1 MKGIVRLAK
10 RLWPLPALA
19 VLALLVGTTV
29 FTWGVPYVGAVWD
42 STGRVIG
49 VEPGGATDRA
59 GLRPGDVM
67 LSVNG
72 HPPVKWAD
80 RVRHAFR
87 SDDAVSII
95 VQREDGTHTILL
107 TADLFPVNYRLAS
120 PLALLVALSF
130 CLLSLVV
137 LSGTDTLEA
146 QLFYLMAQTW
156 AAALAAGILMTA
168 GVPGMW
174 EALGVLSG
182 LLAAVMIHFYA
193 VFPERRWL
201 AERRWLMGVL
211 YGTGLIVALRWI
223 PSPFSYPSIG
233 AAWSVTVLWLG
244 LGFAAAIGLMVAA
257 YVTTRSPYARRR
269 IRLVVLGTVLGFG
282 PFGLFTIL
290 LEWMSGMFTIPLMIA
305 VPAAYAV
312 ALWRYNLMG
321 FDRVL
326 NRGLVYL
333 TVSILLF
340 GVYFTAL
347 TLFHALL
354 PVETTGQAALGAA
367 VALLAAVTFRP
378 LRDQVQ
384 RLVDRLF
391 YGGWYDYRGLIEEV
405 GGALA
410 RTLDQETLTD
420 VLVRQVPEAMHLPAA
435 ALWLERGGRMEV
447 VGASGM
453 ETTEALAAAQEDE
466 AVGQETKPA
475 QRGSVTRP
483 PVTDGSTEL
492 EVRLRASLHFPIT
505 GEDVRMVQDRVEVPL
520 VVEGRML
527 GAWVLGGRP
536 GEEWGPEDK
545 RILAALGQQA
555 ALAAQNVRLIAEL
568 RAKVAEVEKVHR
580 RLLVAREE
588 ERADL
593 ARELHDGVIQELIG
607 LRYRLEALQEEAGG
621 FEQMGE
627 MHAQVGQLM
636 GELRR
641 LCSDLRPPALDQLG
655 LAAALRALAREV
667 TTRGLPVETH
677 LEDMSL
683 PDGIAI
689 GLYRICQEALFNALR
704 HAGASCAVVTLS
716 RDGNEVVLTVADDG
730 RGFDPAATRGQAGRF
745 GLLGMAE
752 RAEALGGH
760 LAMESAPGEGT
771 RVAVRC
777 GIL

>member
-1 MKGIVRLAK
+1 MKGSVRLAK

-19 VLALLVGTTV
+19 VLALIVGTTV
-29 FTWGVPYVGAVWD
+29 FTWGVPYIGAVWD

-49 VEPGGATDRA
+49 VEPGSPTDEA

-67 LSVNG
+67 LSVND
-72 HPPVKWAD
+72 HPPARWAD
-80 RVRHAFR
+80 RVRRAFR
-87 SDDAVSII
+87 AGDGVSITI
-95 VQREDGTHTILL
+95 QREDRTHTILL
-107 TADLFPVNYRLAS
+107 MADLFPVNYRLAS

-137 LSGTDTLEA
+137 LLSGTDTLEA

-168 GVPGMW
+168 GMPGMW

-182 LLAAVMIHFYA
+182 LLAPVMIHFYA

-233 AAWSVTVLWLG
+233 TAWSVTVLWLG

-257 YVTTRSPYARRR
+257 YVTTASPYARRR
-269 IRLVVLGTVLGFG
+269 IRLVVLGTVLGFA
-282 PFGLFTIL
+282 PFGLFTIV
-290 LEWMSGMFTIPLMIA
+290 LEWVSGMFTIPLMIV
-305 VPAAYAV
+305 VPVAYAV

-340 GVYFTAL
+340 STYFAAL

-354 PVETTGQAALGAA
+354 HVETTGQAALGAA

-378 LRDQVQ
+378 LRDWVQ

-391 YGGWYDYRGLIEEV
+391 YGGWYDYRGLVEEV

-420 VLVRQVPEAMHLPAA
+420 VLVRRVPKAMHLSAA
-435 ALWLERGGRMEV
+435 ALWLERRGRMEI
-447 VGASGM
+447 VGASGA
-453 ETTEALAAAQEDE
+453 EATEALAVSQEGE
-466 AVGQETKPA
+466 AVGRE
-475 QRGSVTRP
+475 G
-483 PVTDGSTEL
+483 
-492 EVRLRASLHFPIT
+492 
-505 GEDVRMVQDRVEVPL
+505 VRMTEDRVEVPL
-520 VVEGRML
+520 VVEGRTL
-527 GAWVLGGRP
+527 GAWVVGGRP

-555 ALAAQNVRLIAEL
+555 ALAAQNVRLIAAL
-568 RAKVAEVEKVHR
+568 RAKVAEVEEMHR
-580 RLLVAREE
+580 RLLTAREE

-593 ARELHDGVIQELIG
+593 ARELHDGVIQDLVG
-607 LRYRLEALQEEAGG
+607 LRYRLEALQDESGL
-621 FEQMGE
+621 EQVGE
-627 MHAQVGQLM
+627 MHAQVGQLID
-636 GELRR
+636 ELRR
-641 LCSDLRPPALDQLG
+641 LCSDLRPPVLDQLG

-667 TTRGLPVETH
+667 TVRGLPVEVH
-677 LEDMSL
+677 LEDLSL

-689 GLYRICQEALFNALR
+689 GLYRICQEALSNAFR
-704 HAGASCAVVTLS
+704 HAGASCAMVMLS
-716 RDGNEVVLTVADDG
+716 HDGNEVTLTVADDG
-730 RGFDPAATRGQAGRF
+730 RGFDPVATRGQAGCF
-745 GLLGMAE
+745 GLVGMAE

-760 LAMESAPGEGT
+760 LAVESAPGEGT
-771 RVAVRC
+771 RVTVQCEVRK
-777 GIL
+777 